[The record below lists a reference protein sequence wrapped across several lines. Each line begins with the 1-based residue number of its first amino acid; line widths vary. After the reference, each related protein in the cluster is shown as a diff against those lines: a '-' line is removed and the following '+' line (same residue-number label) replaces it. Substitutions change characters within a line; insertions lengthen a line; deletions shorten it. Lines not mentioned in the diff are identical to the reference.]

1 MSDRDRDRVFMARCL
16 ELACAY
22 RGKTAPNPVVGCVI
36 VDKKGNVIAEGAHVA
51 AGKDHGE
58 RAALRTLKDKAKGA
72 TLYVNL
78 EPCNHQGRTPP
89 CAPLVRDSGVARVVI
104 GALDPIPGHGGG
116 AALLKKAG
124 IAVTTGVLNDACE
137 RANLGFYT
145 HARLGRPA
153 FTLKAAVTLDGK
165 IATVGTESKWI
176 TSEAA
181 RADVLKMRGQHDAIL
196 IGAGTVL
203 ADDPR
208 LTARTKGY
216 KDPIRIVLDRMLRTP
231 ETAALLP
238 RGEGPRTIIVASEGA
253 DPRAAERLEKAGA
266 EVWRIAD
273 EEESPPTRVPLTDP
287 PRNTTGRMAAVT
299 TGRMPAMTGSAAS
312 MPTGRM
318 PAMTGSAASMPTG
331 RMPAVTGSA
340 ASMPTGRMRA
350 ITPVG
355 TPALPTTEGGR
366 SELAVLAER
375 LGAEGIQ
382 SVLVEG
388 GGETHAAFLA
398 AGLADRIV
406 LYVAPKLVGGPA
418 KSWVGGP
425 GVLRLADAYGF
436 TFDEEI
442 AFIGGDLR
450 VALSAPRR
458 DSH

>member
-1 MSDRDRDRVFMARCL
+1 MTDRDRDRVFMARCL

-36 VDKKGNVIAEGAHVA
+36 VDKAGKVIAEGAHVA

-78 EPCNHQGRTPP
+78 EPCNHEGRTPP

-104 GALDPIPGHGGG
+104 GALDPIAGHGGG

-124 IAVTTGVLNDACE
+124 VAVTTGVLADACE

-181 RADVLKMRGQHDAIL
+181 RTDVLRMRGQHDAIL
-196 IGAGTVL
+196 VGAGTVL

-216 KDPIRIVLDRMLRTP
+216 KDPIRIVLDRKLATP

-238 RGEGPRTIIVASEGA
+238 RGAGPRTILVSSAGA
-253 DPRAAERLEKAGA
+253 DSRAAERLERAGA

-273 EEESPPTRVPLTDP
+273 EEDNPPSHAPLTEP
-287 PRNTTGRMAAVT
+287 PRAT
-299 TGRMPAMTGSAAS
+299 TGRMPAMS
-312 MPTGRM
+312 TGRM
-318 PAMTGSAASMPTG
+318 PAMTTG
-331 RMPAVTGSA
+331 RMQAVTGESRR
-340 ASMPTGRMRA
+340 G
-350 ITPVG
+350 
-355 TPALPTTEGGR
+355 
-366 SELAVLAER
+366 ELAVLAER

-388 GGETHAAFLA
+388 GGETHAGFLA

-406 LYVAPKLVGGPA
+406 LYIAPKLVGGPA

-450 VALSAPRR
+450 VSLSAPRR